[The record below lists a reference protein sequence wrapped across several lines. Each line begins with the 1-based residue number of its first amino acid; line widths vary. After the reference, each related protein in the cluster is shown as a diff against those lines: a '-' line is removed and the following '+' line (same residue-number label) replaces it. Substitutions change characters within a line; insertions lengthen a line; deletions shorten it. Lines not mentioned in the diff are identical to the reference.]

1 MMLFVKLI
9 KGNKL
14 ITFVLDYQS
23 WSLFT
28 LTDIFPVSFQA
39 ARERESE
46 KMGDGGGRILKCE
59 EVLNCLNNVISKI

>member
-1 MMLFVKLI
+1 MI

-39 ARERESE
+39 ARERESLRRWG
-46 KMGDGGGRILKCE
+46 MGE
-59 EVLNCLNNVISKI
+59 EVMNCLNNECDKQDIRF

>member
-1 MMLFVKLI
+1 MI

-39 ARERESE
+39 AREREKESE
-46 KMGDGGGRILKCE
+46 KIGDGGGSFELFE
-59 EVLNCLNNVISKI
+59 

>member
-39 ARERESE
+39 AREREKESE
-46 KMGDGGGRILKCE
+46 KIGDGGGSFELFE
-59 EVLNCLNNVISKI
+59 